1 MTLEFGSARPIP
13 KLEAVALF
21 KDFPGTGGTVSAL
34 EDVAIRVWPGEL
46 VCLVGASGCGKSTLL
61 NIAAGLEDATDG
73 VVLVDGY
80 RVTGPGAD
88 RGLVFQ
94 SYSLYPWRT
103 VAGNV
108 AFGLEVKG
116 LKDADI
122 AERVGH
128 YLDIMGLTK
137 FAGALPKQ
145 ISGGMQQRTAIARA
159 LATEP
164 KVLLLDEPFGAL
176 DAQTRSAMQEFLL
189 SVHRELGTTM
199 LMVTHSVEEAV
210 LLSQR
215 IYVMAPNPGR
225 VIAEFKVPFQ
235 DRSHSL
241 VHEPKFLSFVRQVD
255 DLLRQQASVVGA
267 Q

>member
-21 KDFPGTGGTVSAL
+21 KDFPGTSGTVSAL

-80 RVTGPGAD
+80 PVTGPGAD

-116 LKDADI
+116 LKDDDI
-122 AERVGH
+122 AERVRH
-128 YLDIMGLTK
+128 YLGIMGLAK

-241 VHEPKFLSFVRQVD
+241 VHEPEFLSFVRQVD
-255 DLLRQQASVVGA
+255 DLLRQQASVVGT